1 MAWRGRR
8 SDIFPHNS
16 SKQGK
21 TIRCGLRVVK
31 VTFSALDSAI
41 LSPLTGM
48 IMQND
53 YSDDRL
59 RLVAR
64 LYYLDGLGQGE
75 VARFAKV
82 SQAKVSRLLALAR
95 ERGIVRIS
103 VTDYEPRRREL
114 EDQLRARLGLNQ
126 AIVIKAVESPDAD
139 DMRRAVGHFGADAID
154 ELIQPRNIV
163 ALAGGRTIHELVHHL
178 PLVKNKSL
186 TVVQAMGSVDSSVS
200 VFDAQEVGRVMAQR
214 LGGIFL
220 ALNAPAFIPEKRTRD
235 ALLELEQVR
244 TVHENL
250 DRAKVALVGLGT
262 LQNSVFVERGVLK
275 GSMINDLKRA
285 GAVGEICG
293 RFIDD
298 EGKECAT
305 AWSDRVI
312 SVRVEQLRAIPEVV
326 GVVSGSDRS
335 AAILAAVKGNI
346 IKSLIIDEGG
356 ASALLA
362 AAGSA
367 AKPTAKAKKAAR

>member
-1 MAWRGRR
+1 
-8 SDIFPHNS
+8 
-16 SKQGK
+16 
-21 TIRCGLRVVK
+21 
-31 VTFSALDSAI
+31 
-41 LSPLTGM
+41 
-48 IMQND
+48 MQND

-114 EDQLRARLGLNQ
+114 EDQLRARLGFKQ

-139 DMRRAVGHFGADAID
+139 DMRRAVGHFGADAVN
-154 ELIQPRNIV
+154 ELIEPRNIV

-244 TVHENL
+244 SVHENL

-275 GSMINDLKRA
+275 GTMINDLKRA

-293 RFIDD
+293 RFVDRD
-298 EGKECAT
+298 GNECDT

-312 SVRVEQLRAIPEVV
+312 SVRVEQLRAIPEVI

-362 AAGSA
+362 AAGSPA
-367 AKPTAKAKKAAR
+367 VQPTAKSKKATR

>member
-1 MAWRGRR
+1 M
-8 SDIFPHNS
+8 P
-16 SKQGK
+16 K
-21 TIRCGLRVVK
+21 
-31 VTFSALDSAI
+31 
-41 LSPLTGM
+41 
-48 IMQND
+48 D

-64 LYYLDGLGQGE
+64 LYYLDGLGQSE

-95 ERGIVRIS
+95 TRGIVRIT
-103 VTDYEPRRREL
+103 VADYEPRRREL
-114 EDQLRARLGLNQ
+114 EARLCARFGLRT
-126 AIVIKAVESPDAD
+126 AIVIRSDAGSD
-139 DMRRAVGHFGADAID
+139 PADLRRAVGHFGAPAVDA
-154 ELIQPRNIV
+154 LVQPRDTV

-178 PLVKNKSL
+178 PLAKNKSL

-220 ALNAPAFIPEKRTRD
+220 ALNTPAFIPEKRTRD

-244 TVHENL
+244 SVRENL

-275 GSMINDLKRA
+275 DAMLRDLERA
-285 GAVGEICG
+285 GAVGEVCG
-293 RFIDD
+293 RFIDARGD
-298 EGKECAT
+298 ECDT
-305 AWSDRVI
+305 AWCDRVI
-312 SVRVEQLRAIPEVV
+312 SVQVEQLRKIPHVI

-335 AAILAAVKGNI
+335 AAILAAVKGHL

-362 AAGSA
+362 TPSILPAKSSRKKSA
-367 AKPTAKAKKAAR
+367 K

>member
-1 MAWRGRR
+1 
-8 SDIFPHNS
+8 
-16 SKQGK
+16 
-21 TIRCGLRVVK
+21 
-31 VTFSALDSAI
+31 
-41 LSPLTGM
+41 M

-114 EDQLRARLGLNQ
+114 EDQLRARLGLKQ

-163 ALAGGRTIHELVHHL
+163 ALAGGRTIHELVNHL

-362 AAGSA
+362 AAGGSA
-367 AKPTAKAKKAAR
+367 AKPAPKAKKAAR